1 MNLLPDQHAHAAT
14 SDSTHKQFV
23 TLAVAAL
30 QEPLE
35 SELMRA
41 LLAGTPGVETVAV
54 DADSARVWVFGDG
67 TVEPEDLVGAL
78 AWWGYGARV
87 LNHQLNLPE

>member
-1 MNLLPDQHAHAAT
+1 MNLLPNRHAHTAT
-14 SDSTHKQFV
+14 VDSTPKQFV
-23 TLAVAAL
+23 TLAVAAPH
-30 QEPLE
+30 EPLE

-41 LLAGTPGVETVAV
+41 LLARTPGVETIAV
-54 DADSARVWVFGDG
+54 DADSGRVWVFGDG

-87 LNHQLNLPE
+87 LNHQLNRLE